1 MSSFARLAIAGVL
14 VGSVLSSSALNAQS
28 NYTLLHKF
36 RAGAFAPSG
45 RLAETPD
52 GSLYGTT
59 YCGGE
64 PGAGCSGGTLFVLR
78 AQPDGTWRF
87 ETLHHFRPGLHGG
100 NPAGGLT
107 LTRDGSLYGIATQ
120 RGRPI
125 TSQQLSTGT
134 IFRLTPSG
142 SLTVAH
148 VFPDDSIGEDPIGRL
163 LEGSDGNLYGATCRY
178 GRYAPLST
186 LFRLTPGGLFNTIH
200 TFRMSESGSTY
211 GDNPL
216 DGFCPLGELTERD
229 GFLYGTTIAGGRP
242 SPILPQLPRSG
253 TLFRVDPTITPA
265 PITVLHTFRGLD
277 GAAPTGGLTAAASG
291 DFFGTTS
298 SGGLFGQGVI
308 FRLDASGI
316 VRNVHT
322 FFGLDGAQP
331 FGRLFRATDGAFY
344 GTTLRGG
351 LGHGSVFRVGGSGF
365 TPLHWFNGGD
375 GSAPLE
381 VMQARDG
388 GFYGMTTSGGPG
400 GGGTIYRMGA
410 DNAVST
416 LHAFSPGLRSPLG
429 GVVQATDGN
438 FYGTVSGSS
447 FGAGA
452 VFKMTPGGEITILH
466 EFARVPN
473 QPTTRQWIAPG
484 ALIQASDGFLYGR
497 TTYGGDHGYGIVYRI
512 STSGAFTELH
522 SFPTFAGTEPLIEAS
537 DGNLYGPIV
546 GDADHGGAI
555 FRIDR
560 RGAFSRI
567 FSFPPPIEGGGGVYG
582 SIAEG
587 PDGSLYALGTG
598 GGPFNASG
606 LFKVTTSGA
615 FTFLYA
621 FESSFDPDNVGYRS
635 LSGLVRGVDGG
646 LYGSTTQHLNGLPL
660 VYRFDSATNTIGAV
674 ARVYTDRPLAVG
686 RDGAIYGWT
695 GYAEGPLFRLFRLE
709 QGNMEFLYDMVEEDG
724 LNPSTVIQGVDGV
737 LYGTVSEGPWRY
749 SQGTWPDDTFAG
761 GVFRITVPPAPP
773 AASSKI
779 RPGS

>member
-1 MSSFARLAIAGVL
+1 MTNGARFAFAGSL
-14 VGSVLSSSALNAQS
+14 VGCALSASALYAQS

-36 RAGAFAPSG
+36 RAGAYAPIG
-45 RLAETPD
+45 RLAEAPD

-78 AQPDGTWRF
+78 PQPDGTWRF

-107 LTRDGSLYGIATQ
+107 LTRDGSLYGIATR

-125 TSQQLSTGT
+125 TSEQRSTGT

-142 SLTVAH
+142 SFTVAH
-148 VFPDDSIGEDPIGRL
+148 VFPDDSVGEDPIGRL

-178 GRYAPLST
+178 GRYTPLST
-186 LFRLTPGGLFNTIH
+186 LFRLTPGGLFSTIH
-200 TFRMSESGSTY
+200 TFRMSESGSAY
-211 GDNPL
+211 ENNPL

-253 TLFRVDPTITPA
+253 TLFRVDPKTTPA
-265 PITVLHTFRGLD
+265 PITVPHTFRGFD
-277 GAAPTGGLTAAASG
+277 GAAPTGGLTPAASG
-291 DFFGTTS
+291 EFFGSTS

-316 VRNVHT
+316 VRTVHT
-322 FFGLDGAQP
+322 FFGLDGAHP
-331 FGRLFRATDGAFY
+331 FGRLFRATDGTFY

-365 TPLHWFNGGD
+365 APLHWFNGGD
-375 GSAPLE
+375 GSGPLE

-400 GGGTIYRMGA
+400 GGGTIYRLSA

-466 EFARVPN
+466 EFATVPN
-473 QPTTRQWIAPG
+473 EPTTRQWIAPG

-497 TTYGGDHGYGIVYRI
+497 TTYGGEHGYGIVYRI

-537 DGNLYGPIV
+537 DGNLYGPIA

-560 RGAFSRI
+560 NGAFSRI
-567 FSFPPPIEGGGGVYG
+567 FSFPPSRGLHGR
-582 SIAEG
+582 IAEG
-587 PDGSLYALGTG
+587 PDGALYGLGTAE
-598 GGPFNASG
+598 GPSSDG
-606 LFKVTTSGA
+606 LFRVTTGGA
-615 FTFLYA
+615 FTLLFSFA
-621 FESSFDPDNVGYRS
+621 SSFDPNDVGYRS
-635 LSGLVRGVDGG
+635 ISGLVRGADGA
-646 LYGSTTQHLNGLPL
+646 LYGSTTQHLNGLPS
-660 VYRFDSATNTIGAV
+660 VYRFDPATNTIGAV

-695 GYAEGPLFRLFRLE
+695 GYQNDPLLFRLFRLA
-709 QGNMEFLYDMVEEDG
+709 QGNVEFPYDMVETDG
-724 LNPSTVIQGVDGV
+724 LNPSTVIQGVDGA

-761 GVFRITVPPAPP
+761 GVFRITVPPVPP
-773 AASSKI
+773 ALPGTV